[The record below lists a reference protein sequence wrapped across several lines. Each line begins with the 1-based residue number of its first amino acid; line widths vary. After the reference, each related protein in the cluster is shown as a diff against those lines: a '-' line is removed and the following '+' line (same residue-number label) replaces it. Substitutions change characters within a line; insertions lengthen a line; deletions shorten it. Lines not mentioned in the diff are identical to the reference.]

1 MSRSSRDL
9 SEKLVCWK
17 CGAAL
22 DGLPLPLSRLAE
34 CEACRADLHVCR
46 LCKSYDPRSNGD
58 CDEQRADEVRDK
70 ERANFCDYFQPRPDA
85 YTAADHREADKAKA
99 ELEALF
105 GMPAGKSDDA
115 ATPGQSSNS
124 ADTEAAREQLDQLFG
139 LGDKGEK

>member
-1 MSRSSRDL
+1 MT
-9 SEKLVCWK
+9 EKLVCWK

-70 ERANFCDYFQPRPDA
+70 ERANFCDYFEPRPDA
-85 YTAADHREADKAKA
+85 YTATDNREADKAKT

-105 GMPAGKSDDA
+105 GLPAGKSEA
-115 ATPGQSSNS
+115 APSPEGST
-124 ADTEAAREQLDQLFG
+124 AAETEAAREQLDQLFG
-139 LGDKGEK
+139 LGDKGKE